1 MERRFVHQFHKN
13 YLPFP
18 QPGSVR
24 GTTNSVGSQRPDM
37 STRATF
43 ADSLDA
49 LGVDLTRTTAEG
61 FADALADAV
70 DPPAVGTALP
80 FDGASLADTAVDV
93 DPTTAALEAATTG
106 VTAAEFAI
114 AAYGSVVIRP
124 TAAGE
129 GAVSLFV
136 DHHVAVVAASD
147 LVADM
152 DAGVER
158 LADVAAGGEAIVAT
172 GPSATADMGELVLGA
187 HGPASVH
194 VLLLE
199 DR

>member
-1 MERRFVHQFHKN
+1 
-13 YLPFP
+13 
-18 QPGSVR
+18 
-24 GTTNSVGSQRPDM
+24 M

-43 ADSLDA
+43 TDA
-49 LGVDLTRTTAEG
+49 LGSLGVDVTPTTAEG
-61 FADALADAV
+61 FAADLSGAV
-70 DPPAVGTALP
+70 EPPAVGTALP
-80 FDGASLADTAVDV
+80 FDGVSLADTAVDV
-93 DPTTAALEAATTG
+93 DPTTAALEAASTG

-114 AAYGSVVIRP
+114 AAYGSVVVRP

-158 LADVAAGGEAIVAT
+158 LAEIAVDGEAIVAT
-172 GPSATADMGELVLGA
+172 GPSATADMGELVRGA

-194 VLLLE
+194 VLLVE